1 MYKQGLWRPPWYLQ
15 SEMSQGRVFNR
26 QCPFSR
32 SCDCIWESLCA
43 REELRAGLSPAGNAL
58 EGLWERPRPGLAAG
72 TARATSSALCPG
84 LAVSLCVPSSE
95 TAARAQR
102 QKGIK

>member
-15 SEMSQGRVFNR
+15 SEMCQGKVFKR
-26 QCPFSR
+26 QCPFNR

-58 EGLWERPRPGLAAG
+58 EGLWAGIRHCQGHQLCSLPKPGSVALF
-72 TARATSSALCPG
+72 ARL
-84 LAVSLCVPSSE
+84 
-95 TAARAQR
+95 
-102 QKGIK
+102 